1 MQTKT
6 NNQPNQSSDNS
17 HAEQLLVLVQFIERR
32 QQQKQ
37 KLTLSKINSL
47 SKIIKTT
54 KKIKRKICAKPRKMS

>member
-37 KLTLSKINSL
+37 ALTLSKINSL
-47 SKIIKTT
+47 SKYNQNNP
-54 KKIKRKICAKPRKMS
+54 KKSKENLCQNKKMS